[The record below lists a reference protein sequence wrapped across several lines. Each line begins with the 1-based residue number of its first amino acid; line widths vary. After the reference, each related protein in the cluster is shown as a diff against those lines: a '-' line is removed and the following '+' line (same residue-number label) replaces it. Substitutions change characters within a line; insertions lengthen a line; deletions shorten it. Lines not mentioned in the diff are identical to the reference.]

1 MKILVPVDG
10 SELSH
15 DALVHA
21 LELVRAGLRAELV
34 LANVQEPASLYEMV
48 TAPDPVTLDEV
59 SDGAGRHVLAPA
71 VQAAE
76 AAGVA
81 YTVEVGQGDPAR
93 ILIEIAEREG
103 CDLVVMGAHG
113 RGAVRSALMG
123 SVSLEV
129 VRLSPVPV
137 MLVKHPVPD
146 DAAEQVAAEAATGD
160 GDD

>member
-15 DALVHA
+15 DALARA
-21 LELVRAGLRAELV
+21 LDLVRGGLRAELV

-48 TAPDPVTLDEV
+48 TAPDPATLDEV
-59 SDGAGRHVLAPA
+59 GEGAGRHLLAPA
-71 VQAAE
+71 VAMAE

-81 YTVEVGQGDPAR
+81 HEAEVGRGDPAR
-93 ILIEIAEREG
+93 TLIEIAERHG

-113 RGAVRSALMG
+113 RGAVRRALMG

-137 MLVKHPVPD
+137 MLVKHPETD
-146 DAAEQVAAEAATGD
+146 DAAEQVAAETADD
-160 GDD
+160 GS